1 MDSSI
6 CVICNGIR
14 KPFSGRAKVLRNFA
28 RGLGADLLLT
38 GPEDVVRSA
47 SGLYAR
53 TKIFDSDE
61 QLRAHVGS
69 SDFTY
74 LLVDDIGPP
83 WAGENRER
91 VVRYVYPMKGLRGIG
106 GLPVNRA
113 GSSIERWKQRLAF
126 LGGRTRMFRYLNRIR
141 RSHVVIAQSH
151 SVDGLLRYYYGIQ
164 VDLVLLSPIDRDQF
178 QPRVSSAEK
187 FASNR
192 VLLFLGTGPSD
203 TATALL
209 RALSPVFS
217 KHSIEVHAFGDSPHA
232 ESLSGCNF
240 VLHPKLSDD
249 ALAEQ
254 YQRAKYCITPQY
266 DELFGLVPCE
276 SIAAGTPVLSTY
288 SQETVADGLTGYV
301 SSEPNFPSL
310 LDHVLSAGPT
320 IEEYGRMTEQ
330 CRSLSK
336 EYDLNAVSDRL
347 LRYLRLLDGN

>member
-1 MDSSI
+1 
-6 CVICNGIR
+6 VICNGLR

-28 RGLGADLLLT
+28 RGLDADLLLT
-38 GPEDVVRSA
+38 GPEDVVRTA
-47 SGLYAR
+47 AGLYAR
-53 TKIFDSDE
+53 TKVFDSDE
-61 QLRAHVGS
+61 QLRAHVRS
-69 SDFTY
+69 NDFTY
-74 LLVDDIGPP
+74 LFVDDIGPP

-106 GLPVNRA
+106 GLPVNRG
-113 GSSIERWKQRLAF
+113 GSSVERWKQRLAF

-164 VDLVLLSPIDRDQF
+164 VDLVLLSPLDIEQF
-178 QPRVSSAEK
+178 RPRLQASDK

-203 TATALL
+203 TDTRLL

-217 KHSIEVHAFGDSPHA
+217 KHSIEVHAFGDAPHA

-240 VLHPKLSDD
+240 IFHPNLTDD

-276 SIAAGTPVLSTY
+276 SMAAGTPVLSTY
-288 SQETVADGLTGYV
+288 SQETVDEGLTGYA
-301 SSEPNFPSL
+301 SSQSNFPNL
-310 LDHVLSAGPT
+310 LDHVLSGGPT
-320 IEEYGRMTEQ
+320 KDEYGRMTEA
-330 CRSLSK
+330 CRLLSK
-336 EYDLNAVSDRL
+336 EYDLNTVSNRL
-347 LRYLRLLDGN
+347 QRYLRLLDGN